1 METELILKLDGDFV
15 ERIKAY
21 AAKNKISLSHLFEAR
36 MAELI
41 SEKKKMTIEDLEISP
56 FVRSMSAGV
65 SIPADYDVK
74 QAYRDYIIEK
84 YK

>member
-21 AAKNKISLSHLFEAR
+21 AAKNKISLSRLFENR

-41 SEKKKMTIEDLEISP
+41 SEKKE
-56 FVRSMSAGV
+56 
-65 SIPADYDVK
+65 
-74 QAYRDYIIEK
+74 
-84 YK
+84 

>member
-21 AAKNKISLSHLFEAR
+21 AAKNKISLSRLFENQ

-41 SEKKKMTIEDLEISP
+41 SEKKKITIEDLEITP
-56 FVRSMSAGV
+56 YVRSISTGLK
-65 SIPADYDVK
+65 PAKDVDIK
-74 QAYRDYIIEK
+74 AEYHEHQLRK
-84 YK
+84 HS